1 MWFGTPL
8 CVIILVEFL
17 YPHANVAAPKA
28 KSTCEVSM
36 WNYSFV
42 FPSVLMMLTLLVF
55 FLARRRLPIHT
66 NRTFLGV
73 LLVHLCVVLFD
84 ILSSRADENYA
95 IHSAGTLYALNT
107 LFFVFYLARIFAFY
121 LFTLSVVDAKP
132 GRALMI
138 LSALPIA
145 VAELM
150 ALSCCFTGALFSI
163 QNGMYA
169 RGPYYDVI
177 YVCGFFY
184 CLLSIALILLHAKQM
199 KRGALAGALGYNF
212 VLLAGNIARLIFSN
226 YLIMG
231 TFSMIAI
238 QVIYLAFLN
247 PDLYLTDRGP
257 AFNMRGFQA
266 VLGEMSQHKKYH
278 ILGFIIQNYSQ
289 ERSILGGD
297 QMDLGITQINQYLSK
312 TFPDLLPFYLRSGRF
327 VLLGKSSAPWAA
339 IQRQIAERFQSGWPG
354 ENAPI
359 YLGITFA
366 SITSESNLSS
376 ADRIISN
383 LVLAFEDMSM
393 APAAF
398 GEDASGS
405 LQEIDQQV
413 DILRSLE
420 RALEHNAVEV
430 FLQPVVDSHTNR
442 IVAAEAL
449 ARIRD
454 DEGRI
459 IPPGLFI
466 PIAERGG
473 FINQLGE
480 QVFEKTCIFIREHDL
495 TALGLEWINV
505 NLSPIQCMQRDL
517 AKRFGEILQRHR
529 TPAESIHLEITEQS
543 MVDYSML
550 QRQIRQLQDAGFQF
564 VLDDYGSGY
573 SNLTRVKHYPFI
585 NIKLDMEVV
594 WDYFRDRD
602 SLLPTIIEGFK
613 KMGFSITAEGIETK
627 EMAEVLTGIG
637 SDYLQ
642 GYLFS
647 KPLPIDEFLEK
658 YGN

>member
-1 MWFGTPL
+1 MNLGGYDPQDADT
-8 CVIILVEFL
+8 
-17 YPHANVAAPKA
+17 PKA
-28 KSTCEVSM
+28 RSTCEVSM

-42 FPSVLMMLTLLVF
+42 FPSVLVMLTLLVF
-55 FLARRRLPIHT
+55 FLARRRLPIRM
-66 NRTFLGV
+66 NRVFLGV

-84 ILSSRADENYA
+84 IISSRADENYA
-95 IHSAGTLYALNT
+95 LHTAGQLYALNT
-107 LFFVFYLARIFAFY
+107 AFFIFYLARIFWFY
-121 LFTLSVVDAKP
+121 LFTMTILDARP
-132 GRALMI
+132 GRLMMI
-138 LSALPIA
+138 LSTLPFA
-145 VAELM
+145 FSELVA
-150 ALSCCFTGALFSI
+150 ASSCFTGLVFTI
-163 QNGMYA
+163 RDGMYA
-169 RGPYYDVI
+169 RGPLYDII
-177 YVCGFFY
+177 YFCSFFY
-184 CLLSIALILLHAKQM
+184 CLLSIAMILLHGRHM
-199 KRGALAGALGYNF
+199 KPTLMAAALGYNI
-212 VLLAGNIARLIFSN
+212 VLLVGNVARLIFSN

-266 VLGEMSQHKKYH
+266 VLSEISPHRKYH
-278 ILGFIIQNYSQ
+278 ILGFILQNYSQ

-297 QMDLGITQINQYLSK
+297 QMDQGITQINHYLSRS
-312 TFPDLLPFYLRSGRF
+312 FPEALPFYLRSGRF
-327 VLLGKSSAPWAA
+327 VLLGKASAPWAA
-339 IQRQIAERFQSGWPG
+339 IQREIAERFQSGWPG
-354 ENAPI
+354 RNAPI

-383 LVLAFEDMSM
+383 LTLAFEDMSH
-393 APAAF
+393 AATTF
-398 GEDASGS
+398 GEDASAS

-420 RALEHNAVEV
+420 RALERDAVEV
-430 FLQPVVDSHTNR
+430 FLQPVVDSHTGG

-454 DEGRI
+454 DQGRV

-480 QVFEKTCIFIREHDL
+480 QVFEKTCAFISGHDL
-495 TALGLEWINV
+495 AGLGLSWINV

-517 AKRFGEILQRHR
+517 AKRFGEILKRHN
-529 TPAESIHLEITEQS
+529 TPVESIHLEITEQS

-602 SLLPTIIEGFK
+602 SLLPTIIQGFK

-627 EMAEVLTGIG
+627 EMADVLTGIG
-637 SDYLQ
+637 ADYLQ

-647 KPLPIDEFLEK
+647 RPLPMEEFLEK
-658 YGN
+658 YGK